1 MSRMHLLLVV
11 LIVVLIAILV
21 LQGLQRVRS
30 LRSLTTERYIDKS
43 VGYFQKNGWMARN
56 GDRPDPLRWY
66 FGTQRMC
73 ISFTDSQETTLFFY
87 HTMNDGYVKLFQLDV
102 EKMNLLDD
110 IQLWQLADVDS
121 VISEYP
127 GDICINFPMIAVPCQ
142 MDSYFQPIP
151 NSQPIRCYD
160 RPAKSGLAGARDV
173 VFYMQASPHNS
184 LAYFLD
190 VTTFSK
196 AGVFWSNV
204 DSYLV
209 PDMWNGGS
217 SLMSVTEDT
226 FSLTATYGWIPD
238 IAGNFSRV
246 WNE

>member
-11 LIVVLIAILV
+11 LIVVLLAILV

-56 GDRPDPLRWY
+56 GDRPDPLRWF

-73 ISFTDSQETTLFFY
+73 VSVTDSTDATLFFY
-87 HTMNDGYVKLFQLDV
+87 HTMNDNYVQLFQLDV

-110 IQLWQLADVDS
+110 RQLWQLAGVTS
-121 VISEYP
+121 VMSEHP
-127 GDICINFPMIAVPCQ
+127 GDIYIDIPEIAVPCKQ
-142 MDSYFQPIP
+142 NSFFQPIP

-160 RPAKSGLAGARDV
+160 RPAQSGLAGARDV

-209 PDMWNGGS
+209 PYLWNGGN
-217 SLMSVTEDT
+217 SLISVTEDT
-226 FSLTATYGWIPD
+226 FSATYGWIPD